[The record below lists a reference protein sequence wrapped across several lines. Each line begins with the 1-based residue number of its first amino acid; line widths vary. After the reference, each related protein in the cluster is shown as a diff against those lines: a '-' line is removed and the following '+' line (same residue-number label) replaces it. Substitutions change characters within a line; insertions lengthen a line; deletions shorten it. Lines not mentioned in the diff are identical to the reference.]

1 MITLD
6 RIVNEYRR
14 RTGSAYDGS
23 ESAVVGSGLN
33 GSLEQKCS
41 AFRDELLTQTVL
53 GQIERFLALFS
64 SDERAAGLLESII
77 GTPPDIFWRVFM
89 KWSPT
94 CTGAGEYRRD
104 LLYVLRANSRLCP
117 CREFM
122 DRAEFYQSL
131 SFPLTVYRG
140 CGRMQVRGIVW
151 TTDFQWAVYYAPLRR
166 DTYQSAA

>member
-6 RIVNEYRR
+6 WIVNEDRR

-53 GQIERFLALFS
+53 GQIGGFLALFS
-64 SDERAAGLLESII
+64 SDERAAGLMKSII

-89 KWSPT
+89 KPWPT

-104 LLYVLRANSRLCP
+104 
-117 CREFM
+117 F
-122 DRAEFYQSL
+122 
-131 SFPLTVYRG
+131 
-140 CGRMQVRGIVW
+140 VR
-151 TTDFQWAVYYAPLRR
+151 TAR
-166 DTYQSAA
+166 